1 MAAVP
6 ASAWFVLAAWAGLM
20 AGVGASLRP
29 TSPRVL
35 PVVEANAFASAWGSV
50 VDRVAP
56 GRPALYLG
64 KTDCPCDAG
73 ARRTITDWARTEALE
88 LRDAPGLS
96 GIALADAEGRL
107 RYAGDPAALTVHC
120 GGLSGF
126 RAWWSGPAT
135 PPVLTAPCACA

>member
-1 MAAVP
+1 MAARP
-6 ASAWFVLAAWAGLM
+6 ASAWLVLAAWAGLM

-29 TSPRVL
+29 ASPRLL
-35 PVVEANAFASAWGSV
+35 PPVEANALAFAWSGV
-50 VDRVAP
+50 VDHVAP
-56 GRPALYLG
+56 GRAALYLG
-64 KTDCPCDAG
+64 KADCPCDGA
-73 ARRTITDWARTEALE
+73 ARRTIADWARSEDLE
-88 LRDAPGLS
+88 LREARGLS

-126 RAWWSGPAT
+126 RAWWSGPVT